1 MSEYNQERK
10 LFAWTR
16 LTHALQRIDQQRKE
30 LPEVRDIA
38 PHGETVK
45 VWSFGVSLYLLLEQA
60 MKFLLTKDSDM
71 TSDEEGKVWRKKRY
85 GHNINKIFEDLKDDY
100 KKDLDKAY
108 IEYASFIGFSID
120 KYPTLQ
126 SFLDGVANN
135 DPIIQFRYILI
146 EEKQFEWVEDYY
158 IDMLLE
164 VARNVVYL
172 CHKNGTV
179 RTICSRI
186 YKLTSDVSHTYFV
199 EGEGI
204 TSEMIKSWI
213 KNEGGCMNAV
223 SRLIRVPKIK
233 MSEYDEPFT
242 IYLKRTQDAIR
253 KKFQEQDQDC
263 SIFERKA
270 SMGCFLWD
278 SINKKFRYYS
288 ERPAPLKDIE
298 SQMSDWKFRLC
309 VDELGEPL
317 ELEFDWPDRVPIRD
331 GQSFVLHL
339 VNDNLQKAMKEIK
352 SDSEGTLTLYK
363 NGEEVLSPFRVT
375 YMWSTQT
382 SLTFKRGS
390 KESKLIIEKDRV
402 CQNCEGYGFCGECL
416 GENEECNN
424 GGLCGECNG
433 YGKEGD
439 YLLASKDRDKWY

>member
-10 LFAWTR
+10 LFTWTR
-16 LTHALQRIDQQRKE
+16 LIHALQRLDQQRRE
-30 LPEVRDIA
+30 LPGARDIA

-71 TSDEEGKVWRKKRY
+71 TSEEEKKIWKRY
-85 GHNINKIFEDLKDDY
+85 GHSINGIFGDLPNDY
-100 KKDLDKAY
+100 KKDLDEAY
-108 IEYASFIGFSID
+108 IEYASFIGFSLN

-126 SFLDGVANN
+126 DFLDGVANH

-146 EEKQFEWVEDYY
+146 DEKQFEWVEDYY
-158 IDMLLE
+158 IDILLE
-164 VARNVVYL
+164 LTHNIVSL
-172 CHKNGTV
+172 CNKNGTAWKV
-179 RTICSRI
+179 FSRVN
-186 YKLTSDVSHTYFV
+186 KLTSDVSLTYFV

-204 TSEMIKSWI
+204 TNEMINWWI
-213 KNEGGCMNAV
+213 KNEGGCINAV

-242 IYLKRTQDAIR
+242 IYLKRAQDAIR
-253 KKFQEQDQDC
+253 KKFQEQDQDW

-278 SINKKFRYYS
+278 STNKKFRYYN

-298 SQMSDWKFRLC
+298 AHMSDWKFRLC
-309 VDELGEPL
+309 MDELGEPL

-339 VNDNLQKAMKEIK
+339 VNDNSHKAMKEIK
-352 SDSEGTLTLYK
+352 SDSEGTLILYK
-363 NGEEVLSPFRVT
+363 NGEEVLSPFRIT

-390 KESKLIIEKDRV
+390 KESKLIIEEDRT
-402 CQNCEGYGFCGECL
+402 CQNCEGYGFCVECL

-439 YLLASKDRDKWY
+439 YLLASKDRNKWV